1 MAKCVPTTIPV
12 ARCNATRVAQPI
24 TAIVT
29 PTTATELKRTS
40 AKGTMHA
47 VAPVARVVRAI
58 EKPTK
63 AHKLNSLLSLCI
75 YKEI

>member
-1 MAKCVPTTIPV
+1 MAKNISATMPV
-12 ARCNATRVAQPI
+12 AMGRATRVAQPI

-40 AKGTMHA
+40 AKGAMHA
-47 VAPVARVVRAI
+47 VAPQAWVVWAI

-63 AHKLNSLLSLCI
+63 THM
-75 YKEI
+75 